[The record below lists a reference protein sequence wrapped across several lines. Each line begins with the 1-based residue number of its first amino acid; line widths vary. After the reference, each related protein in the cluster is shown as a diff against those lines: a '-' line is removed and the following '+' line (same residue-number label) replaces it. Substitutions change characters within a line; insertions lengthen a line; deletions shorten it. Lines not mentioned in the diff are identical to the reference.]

1 VAIFW
6 APAALATVAGCG
18 GSAYESLV
26 NRRLDQLRASAPFRV
41 LWASSPIGDTPIK
54 VRIPMAYKSAYTPTS
69 GHKDDGGRIKPDRLQ
84 PPFLELPGLELCYE
98 EFANAPDGTRMPFYC
113 YLSVIP
119 NGDMQTQMTEL
130 REKLKA
136 KFPDTPDSWDHVDAT
151 TPSDKAVPW
160 NKIRVEGDQPFY
172 LKDAK
177 KPTVVPGIFELW
189 IHDTG
194 DSVVLIG
201 WRAPVAIDAKGATAA
216 TANNPFAQMT
226 TQGNPDF
233 STMPSL
239 TAGTLVEEKPVEAP
253 PAG

>member
-1 VAIFW
+1 
-6 APAALATVAGCG
+6 
-18 GSAYESLV
+18 
-26 NRRLDQLRASAPFRV
+26 
-41 LWASSPIGDTPIK
+41 
-54 VRIPMAYKSAYTPTS
+54 
-69 GHKDDGGRIKPDRLQ
+69 
-84 PPFLELPGLELCYE
+84 
-98 EFANAPDGTRMPFYC
+98 
-113 YLSVIP
+113 
-119 NGDMQTQMTEL
+119 
-130 REKLKA
+130 
-136 KFPDTPDSWDHVDAT
+136 VDAT